1 MSGMS
6 NENQGVAF
14 LSEADGLRNGLQ
26 SPADR
31 SHQLRATVWCGLS
44 PERVRRDAMSTED
57 ANRIFRHVLK
67 SIDENFYL
75 TLAQVL
81 NHMPVMDDLVKDI
94 DRNGI

>member
-1 MSGMS
+1 
-6 NENQGVAF
+6 
-14 LSEADGLRNGLQ
+14 
-26 SPADR
+26 
-31 SHQLRATVWCGLS
+31 
-44 PERVRRDAMSTED
+44 MSTED